1 MRTGRTWGLSRVAR
15 PWGISVLLDQPLD
28 KEVDLGEVL
37 GWLKTLGIYTKD
49 GQGGMKCSQQLHT
62 LHISKV

>member
-15 PWGISVLLDQPLD
+15 PWGSSFLLDQPLD

-37 GWLKTLGIYTKD
+37 GWLKTLGVYTK
-49 GQGGMKCSQQLHT
+49 GEQRGMKRSQQLHT

>member
-1 MRTGRTWGLSRVAR
+1 MAR
-15 PWGISVLLDQPLD
+15 PWGSSFLLDQPLD

-37 GWLKTLGIYTKD
+37 GWLKTLGVYTKGD
-49 GQGGMKCSQQLHT
+49 QRGMKRSRQLHT